1 MCRVHR
7 LIVASTC
14 ESSRTVF
21 RRIARFSYVEWPV
34 YDSSP
39 LYDRSSLAG
48 LKSDVRTV
56 SEIWFGHDE
65 HNSVKQFV
73 WSLPLAYFGFE
84 AHDRY
89 AGSTRYEMDTLFRVF
104 VQKESTAGIT
114 KRPLSNTLIALQK
127 YAIDLV

>member
-1 MCRVHR
+1 M
-7 LIVASTC
+7 
-14 ESSRTVF
+14 
-21 RRIARFSYVEWPV
+21 

-104 VQKESTAGIT
+104 VQKELHGWNHETVVVEYLDS
-114 KRPLSNTLIALQK
+114 SS
-127 YAIDLV
+127 